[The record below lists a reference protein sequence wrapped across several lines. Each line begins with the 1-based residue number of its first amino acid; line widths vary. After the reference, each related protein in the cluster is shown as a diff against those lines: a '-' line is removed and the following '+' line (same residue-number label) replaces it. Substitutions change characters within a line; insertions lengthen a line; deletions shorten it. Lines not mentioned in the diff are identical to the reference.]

1 MNLGVFLSDLF
12 LANFFLFVLVLGF
25 ENVDTEKLYLYHLA
39 HSLALDILS
48 VFCFWVLFVYY
59 ITLYVLV

>member
-1 MNLGVFLSDLF
+1 MSLGVFLSDLF
-12 LANFFLFVLVLGF
+12 LVNFFVVLVLGF

-48 VFCFWVLFVYY
+48 AFCFWVLFDYY
-59 ITLYVLV
+59 IPLDVLI

>member
-12 LANFFLFVLVLGF
+12 LVNFCFVLVLGF

-48 VFCFWVLFVYY
+48 VFWFWVLFVYY